1 MDSQGTQDVSVTD
14 AVKPGRRSARRRRQP
29 YAWLSAVA
37 LTLGVGVA
45 LAGAGTAQADD
56 SVSVDSSR
64 SASAPATAPAP
75 ALGGAVRTPG
85 GAVRAPGGAVR
96 GVGERS
102 GPARTASKQ
111 VVATAAPKR
120 SAALAAVNR
129 RSAATAV
136 DSRAVNVAV
145 PTAATTTGPTTEGS
159 AEGKLARVP
168 AMTAAVTA
176 PASGVLAPA
185 LAGLWDKVCKPFCDP
200 GVDSTAPRYPLL
212 YNLVSIVRPDLR
224 LVAGPGLLGRNYWEG
239 VCKLTPGCSPEVG
252 SATPAPKNPL
262 LYALSLFA
270 SPIRWSSPVLPGY
283 GCWTRFGC
291 DDY

>member
-1 MDSQGTQDVSVTD
+1 MDSQGTQQVSVTD

-64 SASAPATAPAP
+64 SASAPATAPT
-75 ALGGAVRTPG
+75 LGGAVRI
-85 GAVRAPGGAVR
+85 PGGAVR

-102 GPARTASKQ
+102 GPARTANKR
-111 VVATAAPKR
+111 VVATAAPRR

-136 DSRAVNVAV
+136 DSRAVTVAV

-185 LAGLWDKVCKPFCDP
+185 LAGYWDKVCKPFCDP

-212 YNLVSIVRPDLR
+212 YTLVSIVRPDLR
-224 LVAGPGLLGRNYWEG
+224 LVAGPGLLGRNYWDG

-252 SATPAPKNPL
+252 SVTPAPKNPL
-262 LYALSLFA
+262 LYALSLIA
-270 SPIRWSSPVLPGY
+270 SPIRWSSPVLGGY
-283 GCWTRFGC
+283 WDACWTRFGC
-291 DDY
+291 SDD